1 MHPEAAASD
10 LHGGL
15 LVIREIWR
23 SERGYFYEEGYFDK
37 QMFFSDIIHWM
48 TWMVGLGLVAGA
60 VPAAQAMRL
69 RIVEALRRE

>member
-1 MHPEAAASD
+1 

-48 TWMVGLGLVAGA
+48 TWVLGLGLVA
-60 VPAAQAMRL
+60 VVVSVL
-69 RIVEALRRE
+69 RSKGLDEGK